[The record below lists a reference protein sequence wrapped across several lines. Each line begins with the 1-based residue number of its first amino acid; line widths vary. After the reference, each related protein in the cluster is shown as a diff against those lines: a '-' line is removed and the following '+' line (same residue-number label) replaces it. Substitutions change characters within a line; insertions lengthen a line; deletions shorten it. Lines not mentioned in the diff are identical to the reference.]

1 MSGRN
6 RLKAVV
12 DSPWAMLL
20 RGALLRKQ
28 VAAEQKKVKEI
39 AKALNLPLFSRNAV
53 VPLLRREN
61 DTFFILGSGA
71 SVNAL
76 TPSHFQEI
84 ASGFSVGINA
94 WVSHDFAPNAYSFEG
109 DGIPEPASAEILTMS
124 RALLKKSKSSKD
136 LVLFLL
142 RPKRADL
149 AHRTVVVPESL
160 RPRAF
165 VYGRQNLVTK
175 FLPNLYRDLAWS
187 IPRFPGRACDSV
199 VIDNGASVV
208 RLISIARVLGF
219 TKIVLVGID
228 LNASPYFWNS
238 SDASKKTLEEFR
250 DYPRPTMS
258 RHDTLETGNRPFS
271 TLDFIVALS
280 NVVSDKAGIEI
291 FNGSS
296 SSSLSDHL
304 LDYPWQH
311 GKNGSGQNA

>member
-1 MSGRN
+1 
-6 RLKAVV
+6 
-12 DSPWAMLL
+12 
-20 RGALLRKQ
+20 

-53 VPLLRREN
+53 VPLLGREN

-71 SVNAL
+71 SINAL
-76 TPSHFQEI
+76 TPPHFQEI

-94 WVSHDFAPNAYSFEG
+94 WVSHNFVPNAYSFEG
-109 DGIPEPASAEILTMS
+109 DGISEPPSAEILTMS
-124 RALLKKSKSSKD
+124 RALLEKSKSSRD
-136 LVLFLL
+136 LILFLL

-175 FLPNLYRDLAWS
+175 LFPNLYPDLAWS
-187 IPRFPGRACDSV
+187 VPRYPGTRYHSV

-208 RLISIARVLGF
+208 RLISIAKILGF

-238 SDASKKTLEEFR
+238 SDASKQTLEQFR
-250 DYPRPTMS
+250 SYPRPTMS

-280 NVVSDKAGIEI
+280 NVLSDKFGMKI

-296 SSSLSDHL
+296 SSSLRDHL
-304 LDYPWQH
+304 LDYPWKH
-311 GKNGSGQNA
+311 R